1 MKKRIWKMAAMI
13 AAIALILGLLWMGE
27 SLVGNP
33 ISKRR
38 AQNAARQHLEAVYPG
53 TDFVLDQVG
62 YSFKDG
68 GYYAH
73 VTSPSSEDSAFTL
86 AFDHW
91 GKFRW
96 DSYEDRVVHRENTAR
111 RVDLEYRQLAEKVL
125 SQMEHYDPD
134 GIQVA
139 RLELERRD
147 WMQHEDCSP
156 YAMAFEDLEL
166 DRVYDVG
173 ELGAQCGTVIFYV
186 DTDDVTPEHAA
197 RLMLEIRRVMDQAGV
212 GFRGLDLVL
221 REPPKENAPR
231 DKELHVEAFPYEDIV
246 DEGLERRIL
255 EAHSRLEEK
264 YAAMDQEKA
273 AERNEADE

>member
-1 MKKRIWKMAAMI
+1 MKKRIWKIAAMS
-13 AAIALILGLLWMGE
+13 AAVVLILGLLWLGE

-33 ISKRR
+33 ISKHL
-38 AQNAARQHLEAVYPG
+38 AQNAAQEHLETVYPD
-53 TDFVLDQVG
+53 TDFLLDEVG

-86 AFDHW
+86 AFDHR

-111 RVDLEYRQLAEKVL
+111 RVDMEYRQLTKQVL
-125 SQMEHYDPD
+125 GQMESYDPD
-134 GIQVA
+134 GIQYGT
-139 RLELERRD
+139 LELNRQEAP
-147 WMQHEDCSP
+147 EDGDCRP
-156 YAMAFEDLEL
+156 YSMAFEQLEL
-166 DRVYDVG
+166 DRIYDAG
-173 ELGAQCGTVIFYV
+173 ELGVQCGTVVFYV

-221 REPPKENAPR
+221 REPLKENEPR
-231 DKELHVEAFPYEDIV
+231 GAGLRVEAFPYEDIFE
-246 DEGLERRIL
+246 EGLEERIL
-255 EAHSRLEEK
+255 AAHSQLEEK

-273 AERNEADE
+273 AERNETDT

>member
-1 MKKRIWKMAAMI
+1 MKKRIWKIAAMS
-13 AAIALILGLLWMGE
+13 AAVVLILGLLWLGE

-33 ISKRR
+33 ISKHL
-38 AQNAARQHLEAVYPG
+38 AQNAAQQHLETVYPG
-53 TDFVLDQVG
+53 TDFVLDEVG

-86 AFDHW
+86 AFNHW

-96 DSYEDRVVHRENTAR
+96 DSYEDRVVHRENTAL
-111 RVDLEYRQLAEKVL
+111 RVDMEYRQLTKQVL
-125 SQMEHYDPD
+125 SQIESYDPD
-134 GIQVA
+134 GIQGA
-139 RLELERRD
+139 RLELDRRD
-147 WMQHEDCSP
+147 WMQYEDYSP
-156 YAMAFEDLEL
+156 YTMAFEDLEL

-173 ELGAQCGTVIFYV
+173 ELGSQCGTVIFYV

-221 REPPKENAPR
+221 REPLKENEPR
-231 DKELHVEAFPYEDIV
+231 DAGLQVEAFPYEDIFA
-246 DEGLERRIL
+246 EGLEKRIL
-255 EAHSRLEEK
+255 EAHLQLKEK

-273 AERNEADE
+273 AEINEADK